1 MINYFFINGECWK
14 VFCVPP
20 NSYRLLNND
29 GSYSLGCCNDFTKS
43 IYINKDLKQNKSRM
57 YKVLCHEIVH
67 SIIFS
72 YDILLNAYQEEV
84 LANIVA
90 TYGKYIINI
99 ANRICS
105 QI

>member
-1 MINYFFINGECWK
+1 MPFNPYQFIQMIKGGQNPQQL
-14 VFCVPP
+14 VMQ
-20 NSYRLLNND
+20 LLENQMSNTPM
-29 GSYSLGCCNDFTKS
+29 GQNLLSLA
-43 IYINKDLKQNKSRM
+43 KQNKSKM

>member
-1 MINYFFINGECWK
+1 
-14 VFCVPP
+14 
-20 NSYRLLNND
+20 
-29 GSYSLGCCNDFTKS
+29 
-43 IYINKDLKQNKSRM
+43 M